1 MGKWSSFG
9 GNGDTSVDMYI
20 HIVYDR
26 LNDRLHLL
34 MTIIK
39 QFVQVNNSWPT
50 GRGGLSVCFFFFVV
64 DHVAPILWRQ
74 GRRCMCLLRL
84 FHLFFRFSFLV
95 GASSLAVK
103 FLLVFQRDACQLAFF
118 RGPLYKLVR
127 AMWPRQLNA

>member
-39 QFVQVNNSWPT
+39 QFVQVNNS
-50 GRGGLSVCFFFFVV
+50 
-64 DHVAPILWRQ
+64 
-74 GRRCMCLLRL
+74 
-84 FHLFFRFSFLV
+84 
-95 GASSLAVK
+95 
-103 FLLVFQRDACQLAFF
+103 
-118 RGPLYKLVR
+118 
-127 AMWPRQLNA
+127 